1 MSWSEAESSQQ
12 LIALVSV
19 PTHKETVQT
28 EFSRAAGTFG
38 RRTAGRFDALGV
50 PEFSRV
56 EHGAVVVEVGA
67 GTGNFL
73 RLFAEIASRLI
84 GVDLTHEML
93 AQAPAHAPAIEAVV
107 ADGGR
112 LPLKSDSIDLVAS
125 AQGFHHIPEPLH
137 ILKEM
142 KRVMAPSGRVLIVDQ
157 TAPESFEQAAAMN
170 ELEVVRD
177 SSHAASRPPSAFR
190 ILMSAAGLE
199 IVDEKVV
206 EVTERLSG
214 WMWPD
219 EFPAERIEA
228 VRDFIERRG
237 ETTGMNW
244 RREGDDWVYTR
255 RRIMMLAERPRY

>member
-1 MSWSEAESSQQ
+1 MPDLHRKAVQAEF
-12 LIALVSV
+12 
-19 PTHKETVQT
+19 E
-28 EFSRAAGTFG
+28 RAAETFG

-56 EHGAVVVEVGA
+56 ERGAVVVEVGA

-73 RLFAEIASRLI
+73 KLFAGFASRLI
-84 GVDLTHEML
+84 AVDLTHRML
-93 AQAPAHAPAIEAVV
+93 AQARAQTPAIDSVV
-107 ADGGR
+107 ADGAR
-112 LPLKSDSIDLVAS
+112 LPLESRSIDLVAS
-125 AQGFHHIPEPLH
+125 AQSFHHIPEPLH

-142 KRVMAPSGRVLIVDQ
+142 KRVMAPRGRVLIVDQ

-170 ELEVVRD
+170 ELEIVRD
-177 SSHAASRPPSAFR
+177 PSHAASRPPSAFR
-190 ILMSAAGLE
+190 ILMTAAGLE

-219 EFPAERIEA
+219 EFPAERIAA
-228 VRDFIERRG
+228 VRDFIERKG
-237 ETTGMNW
+237 ESTGMNW

-255 RRIMMLAERPRY
+255 QRIMLLAEQPRY